1 MKKHYI
7 IKSALAG
14 LVCACSGMIVCALS
28 SSATAAPAATAAASS
43 EGGTLTI
50 SRAPSVG
57 SGIFVSIS
65 ADGKQ
70 LTTLSQG
77 KSYRGTLAPGKH
89 LLLLVPDPNLSGQ
102 RPFKLEV
109 TVENG
114 KTYSFRATRKSG
126 DIILVRNP

>member
-7 IKSALAG
+7 IKTALAG
-14 LVCACSGMIVCALS
+14 LVCACSGITVCAIN
-28 SSATAAPAATAAASS
+28 SSAMAAPTPASTEGAAFTVA
-43 EGGTLTI
+43 
-50 SRAPSVG
+50 RAPSVG

-65 ADGKQ
+65 VDGKQ

-89 LLLLVPDPNLSGQ
+89 VLSLVPDPNLSGQ
-102 RPFKLEV
+102 RPFKLEL